1 MFLQHLTLIV
11 WVSST
16 IREIVLGRV
25 AALVKRFVRT
35 VSLSRG
41 LSEAAAN
48 AAGGKI
54 FTFGSYR
61 LGVHGPG
68 SDIDT
73 LCVVP
78 KHVSREDFFEVFES
92 MLRETEGVME
102 VSVCFHRTLQYYS
115 KKCNQYLREYPK
127 HMYPLLKPRYLG
139 FL

>member
-1 MFLQHLTLIV
+1 M
-11 WVSST
+11 
-16 IREIVLGRV
+16 LGRV
-25 AALVKRFVRT
+25 AAIVKQFVYE

-41 LSEAAAN
+41 LSEAAAK

-78 KHVSREDFFEVFES
+78 KHVSREDFFETFEK
-92 MLRETEGVME
+92 MLATVEGATE
-102 VSVCFHRTLQYYS
+102 VSVSF
-115 KKCNQYLREYPK
+115 
-127 HMYPLLKPRYLG
+127 
-139 FL
+139 